1 MRSVVVRR
9 LGADG
14 EEVEEEAGAA
24 AVAAA
29 AAPAA
34 ELGEISMGVDG

>member
-1 MRSVVVRR
+1 MVVRR

-29 AAPAA
+29 AAAA

>member
-1 MRSVVVRR
+1 MVVRR

-29 AAPAA
+29 VAAA